1 MHTCGTLARS
11 HRTHIPTPCSMSI
24 FMPMSMSCSISTT
37 SRVVRHLI
45 LFGFHLLTA
54 TNTSSCHHRR
64 NSPSITPSISSS
76 MHPSV
81 IHPPSPSMFRRPS
94 PRPSIHLPIHLP
106 IHLSPI
112 HRSRY
117 SRRPLLR
124 STCSRPPSRSH
135 ACRSSVAMRVATAPQ
150 VSHGPPPAHTHAC
163 TARTPHTSRSAGR
176 LVTEGV
182 RLRLRRSSELTS
194 SGSGCLQSH
203 NPTAPSDSLCVNRV
217 HHTPLLLFIN
227 SRKKKEGK
235 RITPN
240 RLFEG

>member
-1 MHTCGTLARS
+1 
-11 HRTHIPTPCSMSI
+11 MSI
-24 FMPMSMSCSISTT
+24 FMPMSMSCPISTT

-54 TNTSSCHHRR
+54 TDTSSCHHRR

-76 MHPSV
+76 IHPSV
-81 IHPPSPSMFRRPS
+81 IHPPSPSMFRRPIA
-94 PRPSIHLPIHLP
+94 PSIDPSTNPSTNPSISHP
-106 IHLSPI
+106 SFYY

-182 RLRLRRSSELTS
+182 RLRLRRFSELTS

-203 NPTAPSDSLCVNRV
+203 NPTAPSDSLCVYRV

-227 SRKKKEGK
+227 SRKKKTTKRRREG
-235 RITPN
+235 TPSP
-240 RLFEG
+240 FAS